1 MPPIRPSTTAAN
13 RSSSNGTPSPR
24 MQGQQSSQSPI
35 PLSTPSTANSS
46 MHTTAQSNVDPN
58 VVANTREETT
68 LEGMYLN
75 FLISLYTNSGSIS
88 T

>member
-1 MPPIRPSTTAAN
+1 
-13 RSSSNGTPSPR
+13 
-24 MQGQQSSQSPI
+24 
-35 PLSTPSTANSS
+35 